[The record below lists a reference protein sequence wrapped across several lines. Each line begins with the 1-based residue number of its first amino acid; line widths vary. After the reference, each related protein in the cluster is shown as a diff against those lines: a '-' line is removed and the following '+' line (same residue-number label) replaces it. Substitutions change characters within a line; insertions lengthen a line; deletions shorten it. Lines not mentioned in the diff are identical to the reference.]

1 MPKHIEGKINAK
13 GLKFGVV
20 LSRFNSFIGDKL
32 LDGTTDAI
40 LRHGGADENIHVYR
54 VPGAFEVPQMARKLV
69 ELGNY
74 DAIIC
79 IGAVIRGSTPHFEY
93 IAAESA
99 KGVAR
104 LSMESNIPISYGIIT
119 TDNIEQAI
127 ERAGSK
133 SGNKGYD
140 AAVTAIEMVNLMAEV
155 KK

>member
-1 MPKHIEGKINAK
+1 MPRHIEGKIEAK
-13 GLKFGVV
+13 GLKFGVI

-32 LDGTTDAI
+32 LDGATDAI
-40 LRHGGADENIHVYR
+40 LRHGGADEDIHVYR

-69 ELGNY
+69 ELGKY

-104 LSMESNIPISYGIIT
+104 LSMESNIPVSYGIIT

-140 AAVTAIEMVNLMAEV
+140 AAVTAIEMVNLMAEI

>member
-1 MPKHIEGKINAK
+1 MPRYIEGNLDAK

-32 LDGTTDAI
+32 LDGAIDAI
-40 LRHGGADENIHVYR
+40 IRHGGADDDIHVYR
-54 VPGAFEVPQMARKLV
+54 VPGAFEIPQMTKKLV
-69 ELGNY
+69 ELGTY

-93 IAAESA
+93 ISAESA

-104 LSMESNIPISYGIIT
+104 VSLESDIPVSYGIIT

-140 AAVTAIEMVNLMAEV
+140 AAITAIEMVKLMAEI
-155 KK
+155 